1 MTIDSIASAGT
12 GRSLE
17 RSVAAESAVLQGAG
31 RAPAT
36 AVETAAAVKG
46 SAPVPTL
53 EQVTQA
59 VSQLNKAA
67 QEKSQG
73 LEFSIDG
80 DTKMTVVKVVDQS
93 TKEVLRQIPTPEAL
107 EIAKSIDSAR
117 SMLVN
122 ETA

>member
-17 RSVAAESAVLQGAG
+17 RPVAAESAVLQGAG
-31 RAPAT
+31 RAPAS

-53 EQVTQA
+53 DQVAQA

-67 QEKSQG
+67 QEKAQG

-80 DTKMTVVKVVDQS
+80 DTKMTVVKVIDQS
-93 TKEVLRQIPTPEAL
+93 TKEVLRQIPTSEAL

-117 SMLVN
+117 SLLLN